1 MIRIVKGP
9 EPREL
14 LDWKRENQQSPQNLT
29 YGGGGFPYQAVRAA
43 LISEQH
49 FLCAYTMR
57 GLRDAEQSHI
67 EHVLPQSRNKPEE
80 TIDYRN
86 MLACYPGP
94 NQKTACLYGARV
106 KADYDPEKSPFCS
119 PLQASSPARFR
130 FSADGKVAGCDEFAE
145 ATINVLQLN
154 HPILVN
160 DRKAVIR
167 GRLHAGR
174 RSLSAAA
181 ARRLADEIRR
191 PDGTGRLVPYCEAI
205 AQAALKFADREERK
219 AQRLRLRT
227 R

>member
-1 MIRIVKGP
+1 MRRIVKGP
-9 EPREL
+9 EPRAL

-43 LISEQH
+43 LIAEQY

-57 GLRDAEQSHI
+57 GLRDAEESHI
-67 EHVLPQSRNKPEE
+67 EHLLPQSRSKPEE

-94 NQKTACLYGARV
+94 NQKTVCAYGARA
-106 KADYDPEKSPFCS
+106 KADYDPDKSPFCS
-119 PLQASSPARFR
+119 PLQESTPARFR
-130 FSADGKVAGCDEFAE
+130 FSEDGRVAGRDEFAE
-145 ATINVLQLN
+145 VTIDVLQLN

-174 RSLSAAA
+174 HRLSAAA

-191 PDGTGRLVPYCEAI
+191 PDGKGRLAPYCEAI

-219 AQRLRLRT
+219 AQRLRQRI